1 MYGFRSVSSEKIGQ
15 RHDKGHRR
23 SLWQLQKY
31 PNFKVHGYFVNI
43 GKTHRAMHRLITI
56 ESHFLQQQKLYPE
69 VNAEVTDLL
78 HDVAFAAKLVRREVV
93 RAGLA
98 DILGLAGTTNVQ
110 GEEVKKLDLF
120 ANEQIINAIGQHGRF
135 AIMGSE
141 ENDSII
147 IPPKN
152 DTGNYALLFD
162 PLDGSSN
169 IDVNVSVGTIFS
181 IYRLK
186 SDDPGKASLEDC
198 LQNGAEQ
205 VAAGYVIYGS
215 SVVMVYTTGH
225 GVHGFTYDP
234 TIGEFLLSHANI
246 TTPESGKYY
255 SANEGSWAQLNDG
268 TKRYLDY
275 LKEEDPATG
284 RPYSTRYIGSL
295 VADFHRNLLTGGV
308 FVYPA
313 TKKHK
318 NGKLRLMYEANP
330 LAFICEQAGGRATDG
345 ERRILDIK
353 PEELH
358 QRTPLYIGST
368 KDVLVA
374 EEFEQGKR

>member
-1 MYGFRSVSSEKIGQ
+1 MS
-15 RHDKGHRR
+15 
-23 SLWQLQKY
+23 
-31 PNFKVHGYFVNI
+31 N
-43 GKTHRAMHRLITI
+43 LITI
-56 ESHFLQQQKLYPE
+56 ERHILEQQRLFPE
-69 VNAEVTDLL
+69 AHGELTDLL
-78 HDVAFAAKLVRREVV
+78 TDVAFAAKLVRKEVV

-98 DILGLAGTTNVQ
+98 DILGFTGSTNVQ

-120 ANEQIINAIGQHGRF
+120 ANEQIISAIGAHGRF
-135 AIMGSE
+135 AVMGSE
-141 ENDSII
+141 ENEEII
-147 IPPKN
+147 IPTN
-152 DTGNYALLFD
+152 NESGNYVLLFD

-181 IYRLK
+181 IYKLK
-186 SDDPGKASLEDC
+186 TSDPTKANLADC
-198 LQNGAEQ
+198 LQPGAEQ

-234 TIGEFLLSHANI
+234 TIGEFLLSHENI
-246 TTPESGKYY
+246 TTPKSGKYY
-255 SANEGSWAQLNDG
+255 SMNEGSYAQFNES
-268 TKRYLDY
+268 TKKYLDY
-275 LKEEDPATG
+275 IKTEDKATG

-308 FVYPA
+308 FIYPPT
-313 TKKHK
+313 TKHQ

-330 LAFICEQAGGRATDG
+330 LAFICEQAGGRATNGRD
-345 ERRILDIK
+345 RILDIQ
-353 PEELH
+353 PAELH

-368 KDVLVA
+368 DDVIVA

>member
-1 MYGFRSVSSEKIGQ
+1 MNK
-15 RHDKGHRR
+15 
-23 SLWQLQKY
+23 
-31 PNFKVHGYFVNI
+31 
-43 GKTHRAMHRLITI
+43 LITI
-56 ESHFLQQQKLYPE
+56 ESHFLEQQKLYPE
-69 VNAEVTDLL
+69 INGEVTDLL
-78 HDVAFAAKLVRREVV
+78 NDVAFASKLVRREVV

-98 DILGLAGTTNVQ
+98 DILGLAGSTNIQ

-120 ANEQIINAIGQHGRF
+120 ANEKIINAIGQHGRF

-152 DTGNYALLFD
+152 ETGNYVLLFD

-186 SDDPGKASLEDC
+186 GSDPGKASLEDC
-198 LQNGAEQ
+198 LQSGAEQ

-215 SVVMVYTTGH
+215 SVVLVYTTGH

-234 TIGEFLLSHANI
+234 TIGEFLLSHENI
-246 TTPESGKYY
+246 VTPESGRYY
-255 SANEGSWAQLNDG
+255 SINEGSWAQLNDG

-313 TKKHK
+313 TSKHAS
-318 NGKLRLMYEANP
+318 GKLRLMYEANP

-345 ERRILDIK
+345 NRRILGIT

-358 QRTPLYIGST
+358 QRTPLYIGSLR
-368 KDVLVA
+368 DVIIA
-374 EEFEQGKR
+374 EEFEQGVR

>member
-1 MYGFRSVSSEKIGQ
+1 MTK
-15 RHDKGHRR
+15 
-23 SLWQLQKY
+23 L
-31 PNFKVHGYFVNI
+31 
-43 GKTHRAMHRLITI
+43 TTI
-56 ESHFLQQQKLYPE
+56 ERHFLKQQQLYPE
-69 VNAEVTDLL
+69 VNTEVIDLL
-78 HDVAFAAKLVRREVV
+78 NDVAFASKLVRREVV

-110 GEEVKKLDLF
+110 GEEVKKLDIF
-120 ANEQIINAIGQHGRF
+120 ANEQIIHAIGQHGRF

-141 ENDSII
+141 ENDDII
-147 IPPKN
+147 IPPQN
-152 DTGNYALLFD
+152 ENGNYALLFD

-181 IYRLK
+181 IYRIK
-186 SDDPGKASLEDC
+186 SGDSANASLEDC

-215 SVVMVYTTGH
+215 SVMMVYTTGH

-234 TIGEFLLSHANI
+234 GLGEFLLSHENI
-246 TTPESGKYY
+246 TTPSKGKYY
-255 SANEGSWAQLNDG
+255 SVNEGSWHQLNEG
-268 TKRYLDY
+268 TQRYIDY
-275 LKEEDPATG
+275 LKEEDAATG

-295 VADFHRNLLTGGV
+295 VADFHRNLLTGGI

-313 TKKHK
+313 TKKHRK
-318 NGKLRLMYEANP
+318 GKLRLMYEANP

-345 ERRILDIK
+345 CRRILDIR

-358 QRTPLYIGST
+358 QRTPLYIGSCE
-368 KDVLVA
+368 DVLMA
-374 EEFEQGKR
+374 EAFEAGTM

>member
-1 MYGFRSVSSEKIGQ
+1 MS
-15 RHDKGHRR
+15 
-23 SLWQLQKY
+23 
-31 PNFKVHGYFVNI
+31 N
-43 GKTHRAMHRLITI
+43 LITI
-56 ESHFLQQQKLYPE
+56 ERHILEQQRLFPE
-69 VNAEVTDLL
+69 AHGELTDLL
-78 HDVAFAAKLVRREVV
+78 NDVAFAAKLVRREVV
-93 RAGLA
+93 RAGLV
-98 DILGLAGTTNVQ
+98 DILGFAGSTNVQ

-120 ANEQIINAIGQHGRF
+120 ANEKIISAIGQHGRF

-141 ENDSII
+141 ENEGII

-152 DTGNYALLFD
+152 ENGSYALLFD

-181 IYRLK
+181 IFKLK
-186 SDDPGKASLEDC
+186 GDDPGKASISDC
-198 LQNGAEQ
+198 LQPGYEQ

-234 TIGEFLLSHANI
+234 TIGEFLLSHENI
-246 TTPESGKYY
+246 VTPKSGKYY
-255 SANEGSWAQLNDG
+255 SINEGSYAQFNEG

-275 LKEEDPATG
+275 IKEEDKATN

-295 VADFHRNLLTGGV
+295 VADFHRNLLTGGI
-308 FVYPA
+308 FVYPPT
-313 TKKHK
+313 TKHL

-330 LAFICEQAGGRATDG
+330 LAFICEQAGGRATNGRD
-345 ERRILDIK
+345 RILDIQ
-353 PEELH
+353 PTELH
-358 QRTPLYIGST
+358 QRTPLYIGSVD
-368 KDVLVA
+368 DVIVA

>member
-1 MYGFRSVSSEKIGQ
+1 MNK
-15 RHDKGHRR
+15 
-23 SLWQLQKY
+23 
-31 PNFKVHGYFVNI
+31 
-43 GKTHRAMHRLITI
+43 LITI
-56 ESHFLQQQKLYPE
+56 ESHILEQQKNYPE
-69 VNAEVTDLL
+69 ATGSELTDLL
-78 HDVAFAAKLVRREVV
+78 NDVAFAAKLVRREVV
-93 RAGLA
+93 RAGLV
-98 DILGLAGTTNVQ
+98 DILGLTGTTNVQ

-120 ANEQIINAIGQHGRF
+120 ANEKIIHAIGQHGRF
-135 AIMGSE
+135 AVMGSE

-152 DTGNYALLFD
+152 ETGHYALLFD

-181 IYRLK
+181 IYKLK
-186 SDDPGKASLEDC
+186 GSDPRKASLHDC
-198 LQNGAEQ
+198 LQNGSDQ

-234 TIGEFLLSHANI
+234 TIGEFLLSHESI
-246 TTPESGKYY
+246 VTPKRGKYY
-255 SANEGSWAQLNDG
+255 SMNEGSAAQFDAG
-268 TKRYLDY
+268 TKNFIEY
-275 LKEEDPATG
+275 LKEEDKTTG

-295 VADFHRNLLTGGV
+295 VADFHRNLLTGGI

-313 TKKHK
+313 TSKNK

-345 ERRILDIK
+345 KNRILDIK
-353 PEELH
+353 PAELH
-358 QRTPLYIGST
+358 QRTPLYIGSEE
-368 KDVLVA
+368 DVRIA
-374 EEFEQGKR
+374 EEFHQGIRQ

>member
-1 MYGFRSVSSEKIGQ
+1 MILTMNK
-15 RHDKGHRR
+15 
-23 SLWQLQKY
+23 
-31 PNFKVHGYFVNI
+31 
-43 GKTHRAMHRLITI
+43 LITI

-78 HDVAFAAKLVRREVV
+78 NDVAFASKLVRREVV
-93 RAGLA
+93 RAGLG

-152 DTGNYALLFD
+152 ETGNYALLFD

-186 SDDPGKASLEDC
+186 GDDPGKASLDDC

-205 VAAGYVIYGS
+205 VASGYVIYGS
-215 SVVMVYTTGH
+215 SVVLVYTTGH

-234 TIGEFLLSHANI
+234 TIGEFLLSHPNI
-246 TTPESGKYY
+246 LTPESGKYY
-255 SANEGSWAQLNDG
+255 SINEGSWAQLNDG
-268 TKRYLDY
+268 TKRYIDY

-345 ERRILDIK
+345 SRRILDIK

-358 QRTPLYIGST
+358 QRTPLYIGSV
-368 KDVLVA
+368 KDVLTA
-374 EEFEQGKR
+374 EEFEKGSR

>member
-1 MYGFRSVSSEKIGQ
+1 MNK
-15 RHDKGHRR
+15 
-23 SLWQLQKY
+23 
-31 PNFKVHGYFVNI
+31 
-43 GKTHRAMHRLITI
+43 LITI
-56 ESHFLQQQKLYPE
+56 ESHFLKQQKLYPE

-78 HDVAFAAKLVRREVV
+78 NDVAFAAKLVRREVV
-93 RAGLA
+93 RAGLG

-141 ENDSII
+141 ENDSVI

-152 DTGNYALLFD
+152 ETGNYALLFD

-186 SDDPGKASLEDC
+186 GDDPGKASLEDC

-205 VAAGYVIYGS
+205 VASGYVIYGS
-215 SVVMVYTTGH
+215 SVVLVYTTGH

-234 TIGEFLLSHANI
+234 TIGEFLLSHPNI
-246 TTPESGKYY
+246 LTPETGKYY
-255 SANEGSWAQLNDG
+255 SINEGSWAQLNDG
-268 TKRYLDY
+268 TKRYIDY
-275 LKEEDPATG
+275 IKEEDPSTG

-345 ERRILDIK
+345 SRRILDIK

-358 QRTPLYIGST
+358 QRTPLYIGSVN
-368 KDVLVA
+368 DVLTA
-374 EEFEQGKR
+374 EEFENGAR

>member
-1 MYGFRSVSSEKIGQ
+1 MNKIT
-15 RHDKGHRR
+15 
-23 SLWQLQKY
+23 S
-31 PNFKVHGYFVNI
+31 
-43 GKTHRAMHRLITI
+43 I

-69 VNAEVTDLL
+69 VNGEVTDLL
-78 HDVAFAAKLVRREVV
+78 SDVAFAAKLVRREVV

-98 DILGLAGTTNVQ
+98 DILGLVGTTNVQ

-147 IPPKN
+147 IPPQN
-152 DTGNYALLFD
+152 ETGNYALLFD

-186 SDDPGKASLEDC
+186 TEDPCKASLADC

-234 TIGEFLLSHANI
+234 TVGEFLLSHENI
-246 TTPESGKYY
+246 VTPESGKYY
-255 SANEGSWAQLNDG
+255 SVNEGSWAQLNDG
-268 TKRYLDY
+268 TKRFLDY
-275 LKEEDPATG
+275 LKEEDPESG

-318 NGKLRLMYEANP
+318 KGKLRLMYEANP

-345 ERRILDIK
+345 ERRILDIR
-353 PEELH
+353 PDELH
-358 QRTPLYIGST
+358 QRTPLYIGS
-368 KDVLVA
+368 KNDVLVA
-374 EEFEQGKR
+374 EEFEKGIR

>member
-1 MYGFRSVSSEKIGQ
+1 MS
-15 RHDKGHRR
+15 
-23 SLWQLQKY
+23 
-31 PNFKVHGYFVNI
+31 N
-43 GKTHRAMHRLITI
+43 LITI
-56 ESHFLQQQKLYPE
+56 ERHILEQQKFFPE
-69 VNAEVTDLL
+69 AHGELTDLL
-78 HDVAFAAKLVRREVV
+78 NDVAFAAKLVRREVV
-93 RAGLA
+93 RAGLV
-98 DILGLAGTTNVQ
+98 DILGFAGSTNVQ

-120 ANEQIINAIGQHGRF
+120 ANEKIISAIGQHGRF

-141 ENDSII
+141 ENEGII

-152 DTGNYALLFD
+152 ETGSYALLFD

-186 SDDPGKASLEDC
+186 GNDPVKANLADC
-198 LQNGAEQ
+198 LQHGYEQ

-234 TIGEFLLSHANI
+234 TIGEFLLSHENI
-246 TTPESGKYY
+246 VTPKSGKYY
-255 SANEGSWAQLNDG
+255 SINEGSYAQFNEG
-268 TKRYLDY
+268 TKKYLDY
-275 LKEEDPATG
+275 IKEEDPATN

-308 FVYPA
+308 FIYPPT
-313 TKKHK
+313 TKHAS
-318 NGKLRLMYEANP
+318 GKLRLMYEANP
-330 LAFICEQAGGRATDG
+330 LAFICEQAGGRATNGRD
-345 ERRILDIK
+345 RILDIQ
-353 PEELH
+353 PLSLH

-368 KDVLVA
+368 DDVLVA
-374 EEFEQGKR
+374 EEFEQGVR